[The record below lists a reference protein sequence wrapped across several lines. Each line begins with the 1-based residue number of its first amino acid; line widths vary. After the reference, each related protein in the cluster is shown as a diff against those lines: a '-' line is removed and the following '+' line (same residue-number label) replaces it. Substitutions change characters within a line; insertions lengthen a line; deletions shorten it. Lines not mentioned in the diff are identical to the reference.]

1 MPGKHAPASPRS
13 FYLSLARALGAA
25 LGAVGL
31 MVAAVLV
38 LVGRGGD
45 DATPNSLPVV
55 SSPRSTA
62 AATSPAPTP
71 PPTTSPSPRPTP
83 SVLPANRVTVEVRN
97 GTTRT
102 GLGRATA
109 SRISDEGYRIGFVG
123 NQRPTVAKSA
133 LYYRPGRRAEALE
146 FQKVFPEFTVLR
158 ESTAL
163 PQGTTLRVVIGGDYP
178 PTT

>member
-38 LVGRGGD
+38 LVSRGGD
-45 DATPNSLPVV
+45 GPNLPTV
-55 SSPRSTA
+55 SNARSTV
-62 AATSPAPTP
+62 AATSPAPTLSA
-71 PPTTSPSPRPTP
+71 TLSPSPSVRPTP
-83 SVLPANRVTVEVRN
+83 SVLPVNQITVEVRN
-97 GTTRT
+97 GTNRN
-102 GLGRATA
+102 GIGRATA
-109 SRISDEGYRIGFVG
+109 SKISDEGYRIGFVG
-123 NQRPTVAKSA
+123 NQRPTVAKST
-133 LYYRPGRRAEALE
+133 LYYRPGRRAEALA
-146 FQKVFPEFTVLR
+146 FQKIFPEFTVVR

-178 PTT
+178 PST